1 MKNSIGHRKENGM
14 KKLSKII
21 LSVIIS
27 ALMIVGMIS
36 FVFAEGDDIEPFVF
50 DTLDVGGYQ
59 EPIPLL
65 VLKISYDA
73 NGNGVND
80 YDDANPTRLF
90 QKDSEYYGEQWCYSM
105 DDLWY
110 ERLFADTDSSM
121 KQYYL
126 ELSEGRFYYKPA
138 EETYAG
144 EEYNGS
150 VNDGVV
156 NVVIP
161 YKHPQAETGSQ
172 SSEVTASRLAA
183 IKAAAEFVDF
193 KSFDKNDDN
202 KIGSTELAIL
212 FVNGGY
218 EYSANS
224 GNKPSNKLAFA
235 VHAHYTSG
243 TGVKV
248 GGVTVGNAGFVRL
261 GEYITTKQIAS
272 VGVIAHELGHY
283 IGAFDV
289 YDAGGG
295 NWNYIGDMSLMSSG
309 SWNTGKDG
317 VRGNGCA
324 FMDPFNAEICGLVN
338 PLVVTDG
345 EYTLYSHASPHG
357 DYTLLKVFTPDPDE
371 YYLIECRYREDT
383 TKFDNLSNHG
393 YGIVIWHVDDSIVRA
408 SSNKTLMS
416 STSGHDPGLSLMAL
430 NGIQSYMAGYSY
442 IDNELKA
449 YAYTFNSND
458 VKYKFPVSGTPYTS
472 LTEEFSQGF
481 GLIITVKSELSDA
494 MTINIS
500 GAYQMGPSLAGSV
513 VGTTTESLEL
523 MGRIKSLN
531 GGDVTSCGMILSK
544 SNSDFENGT
553 KIACK
558 PDEDGSFKAVFEG
571 LSSNTKYFC
580 KVYAEGKY
588 GYSERIFSC
597 YTDQIKK
604 ERTDYY
610 VVYLYKGLTDV
621 ERSYEVKIKPGNTLS
636 YNFPM
641 EKYGYLFAG
650 WYYDSDF
657 EQAYDMSFTQTTCT
671 DFSLY
676 AKWVPVDLA
685 ATLKLVGAT
694 SKYVFATEA
703 GSPYIAPIPEAK
715 AGYIFTGWYAD
726 EECTLPFDFETPAEE
741 PGETIIYAGWK
752 SEKEEETTTV
762 ETTIETTT
770 SEVTEEVTTGKS
782 DVTTE
787 KNQGQGSSNTLVI
800 VLVIVGVV
808 AVAAVV
814 VVIIITKKKKN
825 S

>member
-1 MKNSIGHRKENGM
+1 M
-14 KKLSKII
+14 KKLTRIV
-21 LSVIIS
+21 LSVLICAI
-27 ALMIVGMIS
+27 MIVGMLN
-36 FVFAEGDDIEPFVF
+36 FTFAQEEEIEPFVF
-50 DTLDVGGYQ
+50 DTLDTNVFQ
-59 EPIPLL
+59 DPIPLL

-90 QKDSEYYGEQWCYSM
+90 TKDSEYYGEQWCYST

-110 ERLFADTDSSM
+110 DRLFSDTDYSM
-121 KQYYL
+121 KQFYL
-126 ELSEGRFYYKPA
+126 ELSGGSFYYMPA

-144 EEYNGS
+144 EEFNGS

-156 NVVIP
+156 NVIIP
-161 YKHPQAETGSQ
+161 YKHPYADSGSQ
-172 SSEVTASRLAA
+172 SSEVTASRVAA
-183 IKAAAEFVDF
+183 IKAASEYVDF
-193 KSFDKNDDN
+193 KSFDDDDDG
-202 KIGSTELAIL
+202 KISSEELAIL

-224 GNKPSNKLAFA
+224 GNRPSNKLAFG

-243 TGVKV
+243 TGTKV
-248 GGVTVGNAGFVRL
+248 DGVTVGNAGFVRL
-261 GEYITTKQIAS
+261 GEYLTTKQIAS
-272 VGVIAHELGHY
+272 VGVCAHELGHY
-283 IGAFDV
+283 IGAYDL

-295 NWNYIGDMSLMSSG
+295 SWNYIGDMSLMSGG

-324 FMDPFNAEICGLVN
+324 YMDPFNAEVCGLVN
-338 PLVVTDG
+338 PLVVVDG
-345 EYTLYSHASPHG
+345 EYTLYSHASTQG
-357 DYTLLKVFTPDPDE
+357 EYNLLKIYTPDPDE
-371 YYLIECRYREDT
+371 YYLIECRYRGDT
-383 TKFDNLSNHG
+383 TKFDALNNHN
-393 YGIVIWHVDDSIVRA
+393 YGIVIWHIDEGIVRG
-408 SSNKTLMS
+408 SSNKTLQS
-416 STSGHDPGLSLMAL
+416 STSGHDPGVAIMATSDISTSIC
-430 NGIQSYMAGYSY
+430 GFSH
-442 IDNELKA
+442 IDNEMKS
-449 YAYTFNSND
+449 YAYTFNSNN
-458 VKYKFPVSGTPYTS
+458 VKYKFPYSGTPYTS
-472 LTEEFSQGF
+472 LEGEFAEGF
-481 GLIITVKSELSDA
+481 ALVITVESELSDA
-494 MTINIS
+494 MTIKVT
-500 GAYQMGPSLAGSV
+500 GAYEMAPSLAGSV

-531 GGDVTSCGMILSK
+531 GGDVTSCGLILSK
-544 SNSDFENGT
+544 SNTDFENGI
-553 KIACK
+553 KVACK
-558 PDEDGSFKAVFEG
+558 PEEDGTFTALFED
-571 LSSNTKYFC
+571 LTPNTKYFC

-588 GYSERIFSC
+588 GYGERVFTC

-604 ERTDYY
+604 ERTEYY
-610 VVYLYKGLTDV
+610 VVYMYKGLTEV
-621 ERSYEVKIKPGNTLS
+621 ERSYEVKVKPGNTLS

-641 EKYGYLFAG
+641 EKYGYVFGG

-657 EQAYDMSFTQTTCT
+657 EEAYDMSFTQTTCK

-752 SEKEEETTTV
+752 SEKEEETTV

-770 SEVTEEVTTGKS
+770 EEVTEEVTTNKPEE
-782 DVTTE
+782 TTD
-787 KNQGQGSSNTLVI
+787 KNQGQSSSNTLVI

-808 AVAAVV
+808 VVAAVIVV
-814 VVIIITKKKKN
+814 VVIAKKKKK